1 MALSSAPPITRA
13 SGGPSDGSETRA
25 HHALATRKALGR
37 RRGRKPPDRRGAEL
51 AALRRRT
58 ERTEAEL
65 EKAEKVI
72 EVHGNVSALLGRMTG
87 RDGIATG

>member
-1 MALSSAPPITRA
+1 MALSSAPPIASRA
-13 SGGPSDGSETRA
+13 G
-25 HHALATRKALGR
+25 ALATVAKLRTPRAGDPEGAGPSAWAQAARPPGR
-37 RRGRKPPDRRGAEL
+37 GL